1 MLNRR
6 QLRVKVLQNLYA
18 YHQSE
23 DKQLAHFEKSL
34 LQNIDEVYEMY
45 IWLLNLLVDVADFT
59 LIDADE
65 RANKHLPTEK
75 DLNNNTRLENNTF
88 VRMLRENQLF
98 KSRTVKY
105 DVSWH
110 LQDPE
115 LVRQIF
121 QQLKNSPEYEAYL
134 QQEDTSISVEK
145 DIIKFIIKRLILKS
159 PTVEHVFEEKF
170 INWQLDKETL
180 QAMVAKTFKNFQ
192 SLDPTENE
200 LATLSPNWVEDEE
213 FTSKLFAITVRR
225 GEEYQAYI
233 AAKTKNWE
241 ADRIALMDT
250 LIMRL
255 AISEL
260 VNFPSIPIKVTINE
274 YLEISKVFSTPKSNT
289 FINGILDKILSD
301 LRADGRITKLGRGL
315 VE

>member
-6 QLRVKVLQNLYA
+6 HLRVKVLQNLYA
-18 YHQSE
+18 YQQSE
-23 DKQLAHFEKSL
+23 DKQLTTFEKNL
-34 LQNIDEVYEMY
+34 LQNVDEVYEMY

-75 DLNNNTRLENNTF
+75 DLNNNTRLETNTF
-88 VRMLRENQLF
+88 IEALRENKSF
-98 KSRTVKY
+98 KLRSKKY

-110 LQDPE
+110 QLDPE
-115 LVRQIF
+115 VVRQIF
-121 QQLKNSPEYEAYL
+121 QQLKNTPEYEAYL
-134 QQEDTSISVEK
+134 KNEDTSISAEK
-145 DIIKFIIKRLILKS
+145 DIIKFIFKRLILKS
-159 PTVEHVFEEKF
+159 PSVEHVFEEKF
-170 INWQLDKETL
+170 INWQLDKEIL

-192 SLDPTENE
+192 SADPLDNE
-200 LATLSPNWVEDEE
+200 LAQLTPNWVEDEA
-213 FTSKLFAITVRR
+213 FISKLFAITVRR
-225 GEEYQAYI
+225 GDEYQAYI
-233 AAKTKNWE
+233 SAKTKNWE

-260 VNFPSIPIKVTINE
+260 VNFPSIPVKVTINE

-289 FINGILDKILSD
+289 FINGILDKVLND
-301 LRADGRITKLGRGL
+301 LKNEGRITKLGRGL